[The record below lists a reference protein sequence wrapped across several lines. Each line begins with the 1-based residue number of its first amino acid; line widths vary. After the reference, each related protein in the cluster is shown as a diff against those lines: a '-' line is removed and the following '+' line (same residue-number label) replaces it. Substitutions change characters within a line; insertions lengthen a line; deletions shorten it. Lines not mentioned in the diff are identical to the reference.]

1 MSQLHGRLK
10 QLAKEVIHTNDNVT
24 QNSCSLASI
33 LLLLTILYDL
43 HNKQDI
49 GFQFLTIII
58 IIVHN
63 TY

>member
-1 MSQLHGRLK
+1 MPQLHGRLK
-10 QLAKEVIHTNDNVT
+10 QLTKEVIHTNDNVT
-24 QNSCSLASI
+24 QNSCSLSSI
-33 LLLLTILYDL
+33 LLLTILYDL

-58 IIVHN
+58 ITVHN